1 MCALDPSS
9 DLVIAGALCTWLVLE
24 GRLEEIAHMPFRL
37 LRYSQFMPPGTNKG
51 KKWTFENPLLKSDSE
66 NVKQCMET
74 QSNSVFLIQGNA

>member
-51 KKWTFENPLLKSDSE
+51 KKWTFETLCLKVIQKMLN
-66 NVKQCMET
+66 NVWKLK
-74 QSNSVFLIQGNA
+74 VIRYF